1 MQFRPGQSGNPA
13 GRPKK
18 ADSIAHE
25 VDRILEIK
33 DQLNSEGKPITRK
46 EALALAVT
54 KLALEGNE
62 KCMKLVFEYTAQK
75 PVIQIANEISGG
87 LNVTIINP
95 PVEFLTE
102 KEAVEE
108 CGALEKN
115 AAIIGTENSD

>member
-33 DQLNSEGKPITRK
+33 DQEHDGKSITRK

-75 PVIQIANEISGG
+75 PVIQIANEIYGQ
-87 LNVTIINP
+87 LNVTVINP